1 MPISKTQP
9 MRPAEIAVIDA
20 VNNLHVDITDEI
32 TTTVRSYTD
41 PKFAVVNNNVSA
53 LDTRVTTL
61 DSTTS
66 TLETTLN
73 EYQAQFE
80 AALSNITRSLNYL
93 EGLITTLQT
102 NVNSSVAALQD
113 ADTAITGRL
122 DTIEGL
128 IPSMQGDIST
138 NSGNIATLDS
148 TVSTMQTT
156 LNSYSAGY
164 AALPIG
170 DTNYTFA
177 GSSAFIVIRRGTT
190 NNGVMLLS
198 NSDANSYNIGDI
210 QNVTLTK
217 AENSRTFTITN
228 PGSIKGVV
236 FSNNITQIT
245 N

>member
-32 TTTVRSYTD
+32 DTTVRSYTD
-41 PKFAVVNNNVSA
+41 PKFATVNNNVSA

-61 DSTTS
+61 DSATS
-66 TLETTLN
+66 TLGITLN

-80 AALSNITRSLNYL
+80 ASIANVTRSLNYL
-93 EGLITTLQT
+93 ESLITTLQI

-138 NSGNIATLDS
+138 NSGSIATLDS
-148 TVSTMQTT
+148 TVAALQTT
-156 LNSYSAGY
+156 LNSYSAGNTS
-164 AALPIG
+164 LPIG

-177 GSSAFIVIRRGTT
+177 GSSAFIVIRRGTA

-198 NSDANSYNIGDI
+198 DSDANSYNIGDI

-217 AENSRTFTITN
+217 AANSRSFTITN
-228 PGSIKGVV
+228 PGSIKGVC
-236 FSNNITQIT
+236 FSSNITQVT
-245 N
+245 A

>member
-32 TTTVRSYTD
+32 DTTVRSYTD
-41 PKFAVVNNNVSA
+41 PKFATVNNNVSA

-66 TLETTLN
+66 TLGTTLN

-80 AALSNITRSLNYL
+80 ASIANVTRLLNYF
-93 EGLITTLQT
+93 EGLINTLQT
-102 NVNSSVAALQD
+102 NVNSSIAALQA

-138 NSGNIATLDS
+138 NSGSIATLDS
-148 TVSTMQTT
+148 TVAALQTT
-156 LNSYSAGY
+156 LNSYSAGN
-164 AALPIG
+164 ASLPIG

-177 GSSAFIVIRRGTT
+177 GSSAFIVIRRGTA

-198 NSDANSYNIGDI
+198 DSDANSYNIGDI

-217 AENSRTFTITN
+217 AANSRTFTITN
-228 PGSIKGVV
+228 PGSIKGVC
-236 FSNNITQIT
+236 FSSNIAQVTA
-245 N
+245 

>member
-32 TTTVRSYTD
+32 DTAVRSYTD
-41 PKFAVVNNNVSA
+41 PKFATVNNNISA

-66 TLETTLN
+66 TLGTTLN

-138 NSGNIATLDS
+138 NSGSIATL
-148 TVSTMQTT
+148 QTT
-156 LNSYSAGY
+156 LDSYSAGN
-164 AALPIG
+164 ASLPIG

-177 GSSAFIVIRRGTT
+177 GSSAFIVIRRGTA

-198 NSDANSYNIGDI
+198 DSDANSYNIGDI

-217 AENSRTFTITN
+217 AANSRSFTITN
-228 PGSIKGVV
+228 PGSIKGVC
-236 FSNNITQIT
+236 FSSNITQVT
-245 N
+245 A